1 MAIFENISPQDK
13 VDFVKNLSLLV
24 KSGKPINESF
34 ELLSKQARSPA
45 FAKILRKGKN
55 KIEQGNRL
63 SEVFAEN
70 KCFGKVFVSFIRAG
84 EESGTLDENLM
95 YLGEWLERDSILKK
109 EISSATLYPKIIVTF
124 AVILG
129 GTLSIFVLPQL
140 VPIFGTL
147 DVDLPMT
154 TVLLLNLSE
163 LMQNH
168 GLYVIG
174 GLIAFIIIIY
184 FLLKIRAIKR
194 MWHTIM
200 LKLPV
205 AGIISK
211 EYQLTIISQLIATL
225 FKSGITINNSLDIIA
240 DSVTNMRYQEAI
252 ESVKERVMKGTGFA
266 EAMNEYPHLFP
277 GVFVSVVST
286 GEQTGSYSSSF
297 GYLAEFFASR
307 VTDRTKKLPVVL
319 EPALLILI
327 GLFVAFIASAIIM
340 PIYEVTKGLY

>member
-1 MAIFENISPQDK
+1 MAIIESISPQDK

-34 ELLSKQARSPA
+34 DLLSKQVRSA
-45 FAKILRKGKN
+45 TFAKILRKGKE
-55 KIEQGNRL
+55 KIERGVRL

-84 EESGTLDENLM
+84 EESGTLDENLL
-95 YLGEWLERDSILKK
+95 YLAEWLERDSILKK

-124 AVILG
+124 AVVLG
-129 GTLSIFVLPQL
+129 GALSVFVLPQL
-140 VPIFGTL
+140 VPIFSTL
-147 DVDLPMT
+147 DVDLPFT
-154 TVLLLNLSE
+154 TILLLNLSE
-163 LMQNH
+163 LMQNY
-168 GLYVIG
+168 GLYVITG
-174 GLIAFIIIIY
+174 FIVFLVMIY
-184 FLLKIRAIKR
+184 FIFRIRFMKR
-194 MWHTIM
+194 LWHIIM

-205 AGIISK
+205 VGVISR

-225 FKSGITINNSLDIIA
+225 FKSGITINNSLDIIS
-240 DSVTNMRYQEAI
+240 DSVTNIQYEEAV
-252 ESVKERVMKGTGFA
+252 ESVKERVMKGVGFA

-277 GVFVSVVST
+277 SVFVSVVST

-307 VTDRTKKLPVVL
+307 VTERTKKLPVVL
-319 EPALLILI
+319 EPVLLILI
-327 GLFVAFIASAIIM
+327 GVFVAFIASAIIM